1 MYSCIIGRS
10 SFEGSVI
17 KKLERVKK
25 EIEQEKPEKDFGLFR
40 LKFSMISTFNKNFP
54 KRPYNLHILSL
65 KYLYI
70 LYSVVTSLSTLRN
83 WNF

>member
-40 LKFSMISTFNKNFP
+40 LKEQQNVYYGKNL
-54 KRPYNLHILSL
+54 RNLVGSVW
-65 KYLYI
+65 
-70 LYSVVTSLSTLRN
+70 SVVRPACMT
-83 WNF
+83 